1 MVRPKGAISRP
12 HTIRILRKRK
22 RAAAKLR
29 ARGLPLQLD
38 PSSFEGLEL
47 TGKISR
53 LVRIALQARGIE
65 RLDDLERIS
74 LADLLRLPNIG
85 RRSAT
90 TLADLYAERKRSHKG
105 RRADQ

>member
-1 MVRPKGAISRP
+1 
-12 HTIRILRKRK
+12 
-22 RAAAKLR
+22 
-29 ARGLPLQLD
+29 LPLQLD

-90 TLADLYAERKRSHKG
+90 ALIDLYAERKRSHKG